1 MKKVLFATTALV
13 LSAGFASADI
23 ALSGY
28 GRFGLSY
35 NSGNYGSSEYYKAE
49 KGKEGASKTWM
60 EQRLRLNIKASTQ
73 TDGGIEFGAKAR
85 IQYDDGMDSA
95 GVNPAQFY
103 FSYEGAKVEVGNVD
117 TAADN
122 DTAGVFY
129 ATEMGLT
136 ATGYGDARS
145 SFYAY
150 ESKSYDG
157 SQYDGSRSGVY
168 GSYTIDGITA
178 EASYIDPNQYGANG
192 AGVKAEKQLVLS
204 YASGPIT
211 VAAGGILDGAGYQDN
226 TLWYAG
232 AIYEF
237 TDQFKAGL
245 TYIDEGKT
253 ADGVDLGKTVS
264 LYGTYTTGP
273 VAVQAYVANA
283 SGYDVPDYEK
293 NTVFGLGGSYDL
305 GGGTSLL
312 ASVQRNFADRTYAD
326 FGVKFKF

>member
-35 NSGNYGSSEYYKAE
+35 NSGNSDGT
-49 KGKEGASKTWM
+49 SKTWM

-129 ATEMGLT
+129 GTELGLT

-145 SFYAY
+145 DFYAY
-150 ESKSYDG
+150 ESKSYN
-157 SQYDGSRSGVY
+157 GSRSGVY

-178 EASYIDPNQYGANG
+178 EASYIDPNQYGDNG
-192 AGVKAEKQLVLS
+192 VGVKAEKQLVLT

-211 VAAGGILDGAGYQDN
+211 VAAGGILDGAGIADN

-253 ADGVDLGKTVS
+253 AAGEDLGKTVS

-283 SGYDVPDYEK
+283 SSYDVPDYEK

-312 ASVQRNFADRTYAD
+312 AGVHRNYDDNTYGD

>member
-35 NSGNYGSSEYYKAE
+35 NSGNDGST
-49 KGKEGASKTWM
+49 SKTWM

-145 SFYAY
+145 
-150 ESKSYDG
+150 
-157 SQYDGSRSGVY
+157 GVY

-245 TYIDEGKT
+245 TYIDEGK
-253 ADGVDLGKTVS
+253 DEGVDLGKTVS

-312 ASVQRNFADRTYAD
+312 AAVHRNYDDNTYGD
-326 FGVKFKF
+326 CGVKFKF